1 MHEAGVS
8 EREAREHIHDLIAQ
22 TWMKMNCDRFGNPHF
37 VSDVF
42 VGIAMNLARM
52 SQCMYQYG
60 DGHGHGVQ
68 EITKA
73 RVLSLIVDP
82 IA

>member
-8 EREAREHIHDLIAQ
+8 EGEAREHLNDLIAQ
-22 TWMKMNCDRFGNPHF
+22 TWMKMNRDRFGNPHF

-52 SQCMYQYG
+52 SQCMYQFG
-60 DGHGHGVQ
+60 DGHGCSAQ

-73 RVLSLIVDP
+73 RVLSLFFDP